1 MKVIGVTGGIGSGKS
16 TVSKILSELGAKV
29 VDADKIG
36 HQCYLPGTETFQDV
50 VTAFGREIV
59 AKDGNIDRK
68 KLGAIVF
75 KDPEALARL
84 NKIVHPRMYKM
95 MAEQIEAYRRNG
107 ETVVIME
114 AAILFEAGWTPLVDE
129 VWVTVASEP
138 TVVKRVKERT
148 GLPEEQIRSRIRSQ
162 LSNEER
168 TRKANVVI
176 QNDSSIEDLRE
187 KVAELWERIHIGT
200 NRKFIGKGKSNPTM
214 FI

>member
-16 TVSKILSELGAKV
+16 TVTQFLSEMGAKV

-36 HQCYLPGTETFQDV
+36 HQCYLPGTETFKDV
-50 VTAFGREIV
+50 VAAFGRDVV
-59 AKDGNIDRK
+59 AKDGSIDRK

-75 KDPEALARL
+75 NDPNALTRL
-84 NKIVHPRMYKM
+84 NKIMHPRMYKM
-95 MAEQIEAYRRNG
+95 MEDQIKEHRRNG
-107 ETVVIME
+107 EAVVIME

-129 VWVTVASEP
+129 VWVTIASES

-168 TRKANVVI
+168 TRKAKVVI
-176 QNDSSIEDLRE
+176 HNDGGIEELRK
-187 KVAELWERIHIGT
+187 KVADLWGRIHVVT
-200 NRKFIGKGKSNPTM
+200 D
-214 FI
+214 